1 MRNKTD
7 EMIPEEIRAIREQL
21 GLSQVEAGELLGGG
35 PRAFTKYER
44 GTVKPSAS
52 IIKLLRLYEADPALA
67 ATLRGRKARP
77 MPVASRTRPFE
88 VSGDHIVALTEQAF
102 SPLLRRLLHAEAQAH
117 DIPADSIHVASN
129 IDAPDGGEDGRMV
142 WEAGPDRTRFL
153 SSRSNQFQ
161 LKAGKIAVV
170 KAGRDVLTKTGAVKN
185 MVRPFVEAGGHY
197 QMLCAQRYV
206 QEAVEKRRKSI
217 LKALRHA
224 GMTVRDDQV
233 LFRDA
238 DQIAGWAN
246 CHPAV
251 AIWVKEQTQ
260 PGTIGPFRS
269 WLHLAGRSEH
279 ERSPWVEDDRL
290 PELSGHLHERV
301 ANPRGIA
308 RVVGLSGIGKTRLVL
323 QALGHTKEGDS
334 SLSHIVLYAD
344 ASESDAAAVNGVV
357 QVWSDMGA
365 RAIIVVDRCPPQGH
379 DVLAGMVLRSSSRL
393 SLITIDNEI
402 PSGTLDKATFQL
414 GEASPSVIE
423 GIIDGVSP
431 SLPSEDHRRLA
442 QFGKGF
448 PGIALRIGTAWMEA
462 RPIAHATDEQFVSTF
477 VLGRAQEE
485 RELVLKSAMLLAA
498 FRLVPAANND
508 QLKHIAALGR
518 DVVAPDLGVSLQRL
532 VDRGVAQRRGESVAL
547 QPRPIAMK
555 LAERQW
561 KEWSRD
567 EWDQVL
573 VGGETSTLRVQ
584 AARQLAFLNDTDVA
598 LKVVADV
605 CRPGGPFDDIE
616 EFLGPVDAE
625 VLSLLAEVD
634 GETVVRSIE
643 RSLAT
648 VRDLSTVRSDIRG
661 NLVWALEKIAFRR
674 DTFEDGARLLLRLAV
689 AEQQQGISGNAT
701 RKFTALFPMLAGNTA
716 ADGASRLLFL
726 EEAAETEDPIQS
738 RIVVDALIEG
748 TEMESVSRF
757 VGAEAHGSR
766 PALEDW
772 RPATQEEATA
782 YINGCVTRLADFA
795 GRTIDSGIAAR
806 DGLGR
811 HLHPLLSRG
820 FIDTVETIVT
830 QVGSMA
836 GQWIE
841 ALEGLGHF
849 LRYDVSQENQE
860 LIGRV
865 QKLIADLQPQD
876 FETRVRLL
884 VTEMPWDFPC
894 EEELDFEARQE
905 RQAEA
910 VHALAV
916 DIVEQPTVL
925 ESVLPE
931 ISRGQQR
938 MAIAF
943 GESLAKSV
951 DSPLDWLERIVSAV
965 VETPE
970 DDERNFDLLSGY
982 VAGMVLDHLNVVDT
996 FKQRVAQSSE
1006 LAPAFPL
1013 ICSRVGIAASDVEM
1027 AISSLQAGL
1036 LPPWR
1041 LTQWSGTLSQ
1051 VSASTVVPLFDAMLD
1066 YSVDSFVVCIDL
1078 MGKYVHDAS
1087 GRLEFLRSQ
1096 VRRSAEN
1103 VTRWAQ
1109 LPGYTMFAYHFEK
1122 IMNWI
1127 LEKGRADED
1136 ASFTALTLTRA
1147 LVKATERSQ
1156 QRPIE
1161 PLIPTLLSRFPEIVW
1176 PLIGQAIVSDGKGAW
1191 RFEHLLGKPLSF
1203 DLKKKPPI
1211 LKLPED
1217 TLFAWCHA
1225 HPDCAPAFVATTIP
1239 VLTTYD
1245 VDSPEILLHPAMARL
1260 LREFGDRENVL
1271 QALGD
1276 NMNHFGW
1283 KGSETIYYQLHQ
1295 GPLETLRNHPRP
1307 KVRQW
1312 ARTTLRQLG
1321 TTIEN
1326 VRAEEEERRAQW
1338 EV

>member
-1 MRNKTD
+1 MENKTD
-7 EMIPEEIRAIREQL
+7 EMLPEEIRAIREQL
-21 GLSQVEAGELLGGG
+21 GLSQAEAGELLGGG

-52 IIKLLRLYEADPALA
+52 IIKLLRLYEANPALV
-67 ATLRGRKARP
+67 ATLRGRKVRP
-77 MPVASRTRPFE
+77 MPVGSGTRPFE
-88 VSGDHIVALTEQAF
+88 VSGDHILALTEQAF
-102 SPLLRRLLHAEAQAH
+102 SPFLRRLLHAEAQAH
-117 DIPADSIHVASN
+117 EIPADSIHVASN
-129 IDAPDGGEDGRMV
+129 IDAPDGGEDGRIV
-142 WEAGPDRTRFL
+142 WEGGPDRTPFL
-153 SSRSNQFQ
+153 PSRSNQFQ
-161 LKAGKIAVV
+161 LKAGKISVV
-170 KAGRDVLTKTGAVKN
+170 KAGRDVLTKAGDLKN
-185 MVRPFVEAGGHY
+185 MVRQFIQAGGHY

-206 QEAVEKRRKSI
+206 QEAIEKRRKSI
-217 LKALRHA
+217 LKALRDA

-233 LFRDA
+233 LFREA
-238 DQIAGWAN
+238 EQIAGWAN

-269 WLHLAGRSEH
+269 WLHWAGRSEH
-279 ERSPWVEDDRL
+279 EGSPWVEDDRL
-290 PELSGHLHERV
+290 PKLSGHLQERV
-301 ANPRGIA
+301 AKPHGIA

-323 QALGHTKEGDS
+323 QALGHTEEGDS

-344 ASESDAAAVNGVV
+344 ASESDSAAVNDVV
-357 QVWSDMGA
+357 QAWSDMGA
-365 RAIIVVDRCPPQGH
+365 RAIIVVDRCPPQDH
-379 DVLAGMVLRSSSRL
+379 NVLAGMVLRSSSRL
-393 SLITIDNEI
+393 SLVTIDNEI
-402 PSGTLDKATFQL
+402 PSGTLDKATFKL
-414 GEASPSVIE
+414 GEAPASVIE
-423 GIIDGVSP
+423 GIIDRVSP
-431 SLPSEDHRRLA
+431 SFPLEDRRRLA

-448 PGIALRIGTAWMEA
+448 PGVAIRIGTAWMES
-462 RPIAHATDEQFVSTF
+462 RPVAHATDELFVHTF
-477 VLGRAQEE
+477 VLGRSQEE

-498 FRLVPAANND
+498 FRLVPAGDND
-508 QLKHIAALGR
+508 QMQHIAALGR
-518 DVVAPDLGVSLQRL
+518 NVAAPDLRVSLQRL
-532 VDRGVAQRRGESVAL
+532 VDRGVAQRRGVSVAL

-561 KEWSRD
+561 REWSCD

-573 VGGETSTLRVQ
+573 AGNQSSTLRVQ
-584 AARQLAFLNDTDVA
+584 AARQLALLNDTDTA
-598 LKVVADV
+598 LKVVAHV
-605 CRPGGPFDDIE
+605 CRPGGPLDGTGQI
-616 EFLGPVDAE
+616 LRPVDAE

-634 GETVVRSIE
+634 GETVSLSIE
-643 RSLAT
+643 RFLGK
-648 VRDLSTVRSDIRG
+648 VGDLSTVGSDIRR
-661 NLVWALEKIAFRR
+661 NLVWALEKITFRR
-674 DTFEDGARLLLRLAV
+674 ETFEDGARLLLRLAV
-689 AEQQQGISGNAT
+689 ADQQQGISGNAT

-716 ADGASRLLFL
+716 ADGVSRLLL
-726 EEAAETEDPIQS
+726 LDEAAETEDPIQS
-738 RIVVDALIEG
+738 RIVVDALIAG
-748 TEMESVSRF
+748 TETDNFSRF

-782 YINGCVTRLADFA
+782 YIKGCVTRLAAFA
-795 GRTIDSGIAAR
+795 GRNVDSGIAAR
-806 DGLGR
+806 EGLGH
-811 HLHPLLSRG
+811 HLRPLLSRG
-820 FIDTVETIVT
+820 FIDTVETIVA

-836 GQWIE
+836 GQWTE

-876 FETRVRLL
+876 FETRVSLL

-894 EEELDFEARQE
+894 EEELDFEAQLK

-910 VHALAV
+910 VHTLAV

-970 DDERNFDLLSGY
+970 DKRNFDLLSGY
-982 VAGMVLDHLNVVDT
+982 VAGIALDHPNVVDT

-1006 LAPAFPL
+1006 LAPALPL
-1013 ICSRVGIAASDVEM
+1013 ICTQVGIAASDVEL
-1027 AISSLQAGL
+1027 ATSSLQAGL
-1036 LPPWR
+1036 LPPSR

-1051 VSASTVVPLFDAMLD
+1051 VSASTVMLLFDAMLD

-1078 MGKYVHDAS
+1078 MGMYVRDAL

-1109 LPGYTMFAYHFEK
+1109 LPGYPMFAYHFEK

-1136 ASFTALTLTRA
+1136 ASFTALTLARA

-1176 PLIGQAIVSDGKGAW
+1176 PLIGQAIVSDRRGAW
-1191 RFEHLLGKPLSF
+1191 RFEHILGKPSF

-1239 VLTTYD
+1239 VLTAYD
-1245 VDSPEILLHPAMARL
+1245 VDSSEALLHPVMARL
-1260 LREFGDRENVL
+1260 LSEFGDRENVL
-1271 QALGD
+1271 QALD
-1276 NMNHFGW
+1276 HNMNNFGW
-1283 KGSETIYYQLHQ
+1283 TGSVTTYYQLHQ
-1295 GPLETLRNHPRP
+1295 GPLETLRSHPKP

-1321 TTIEN
+1321 TMIKN
-1326 VRAEEEERRAQW
+1326 VRDEEEERRAQW